1 MTKTITIPIPAIKLL
16 TGLTLIFAAAKVFG
30 FSQMSWFWVLFPVLL
45 PVYIVVGV
53 VLVGAA
59 IYLLFSLLASD
70 KAEDMYRWVKAKY
83 ENFSKNRKKVLT

>member
-30 FSQMSWFWVLFPVLL
+30 FSQMSWFWVLFPVLFPVLL

-83 ENFSKNRKKVLT
+83 EKLFKKS

>member
-59 IYLLFSLLASD
+59 IYLLFSLLFSLLASD

-83 ENFSKNRKKVLT
+83 EKLFKKS

>member
-30 FSQMSWFWVLFPVLL
+30 FSHMSWFWVLFPVLL

-53 VLVGAA
+53 VLVGVPA
-59 IYLLFSLLASD
+59 IICCSHCLPVTRPKICIAG
-70 KAEDMYRWVKAKY
+70 
-83 ENFSKNRKKVLT
+83 

>member
-30 FSQMSWFWVLFPVLL
+30 FSHMSWFWVLFPVLL

-59 IYLLFSLLASD
+59 IICCSHCLPVTRPKICIAG
-70 KAEDMYRWVKAKY
+70 
-83 ENFSKNRKKVLT
+83 

>member
-59 IYLLFSLLASD
+59 IYLLFSLIASD

-83 ENFSKNRKKVLT
+83 EKLFKKS